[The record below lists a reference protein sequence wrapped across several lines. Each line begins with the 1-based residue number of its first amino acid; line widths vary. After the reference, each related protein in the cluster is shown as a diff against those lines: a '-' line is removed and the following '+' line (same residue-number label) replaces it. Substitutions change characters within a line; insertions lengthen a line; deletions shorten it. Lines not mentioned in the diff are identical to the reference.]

1 MSKELKSIQ
10 KPGKMVHVVVEK
22 VEVDS
27 VNVHWQCRA
36 YSKDGAGTEKEQPK
50 PLVQG
55 HDLKR

>member
-1 MSKELKSIQ
+1 MSKELKAAQ
-10 KPGKMVHVVVEK
+10 KPGKMVHAIVEK

-50 PLVQG
+50 HLVQG
-55 HDLKR
+55 DDLKR